1 MSPTT
6 SSSTPPSGGPP
17 TTSSSGSATPSS
29 GGPATTLSSGS
40 TTPSSGG
47 PATSS
52 RREVVAAAAVAL
64 LARPASAAAQRSD
77 IAVLIKLVAREE
89 AAAEAYGGA
98 AGQLLPRIYNDELDH
113 AAALRTH
120 LDALGRRPAPRGL
133 DAPARRL
140 VRADDDQRSAAAIA
154 LEASLVRDYAV
165 ALEDIADPSVL
176 QTAATILASHAQH
189 LARMRAGA
197 VA

>member
-1 MSPTT
+1 MTPT
-6 SSSTPPSGGPP
+6 
-17 TTSSSGSATPSS
+17 A
-29 GGPATTLSSGS
+29 
-40 TTPSSGG
+40 
-47 PATSS
+47 S
-52 RREVVAAAAVAL
+52 RREAIVGAAALAL

-98 AGQLLPRIYNDELDH
+98 AGELLPRIYNDERDH
-113 AAALRTH
+113 AAALRTQ

-140 VRADDDQRSAAAIA
+140 ADASGDERVAAAVA
-154 LEASLVRDYAV
+154 LEETLVRDYSA
-165 ALEDIADPSVL
+165 ALVDLADPSVL

-189 LARMRAGA
+189 LARLRRIA
-197 VA
+197 